1 MQPIFAEGE
10 RLFAVDG
17 GAAQWRVEVREQR
30 APSSRLPS
38 QRRRHI
44 RRAHVE
50 EKQPALAGVVSR
62 GRLGELRGRREVNE
76 AVPMIVIGSF
86 EGPDLAR
93 GGPHVRRDDAIDGG
107 DDRRAS
113 TRRRW

>member
-1 MQPIFAEGE
+1 VQPIFAESE

-17 GAAQWRVEVREQR
+17 GAAQRRVEVREQG

-44 RRAHVE
+44 GRAHVE
-50 EKQPALAGVVSR
+50 EKQPALAGVMSR
-62 GRLGELRGRREVNE
+62 SRVGKLRGRREVNE

-93 GGPHVRRDDAIDGG
+93 GGPDARRHYAIDGG
-107 DDRRAS
+107 DGRRGW
-113 TRRRW
+113 RRGRS